1 MRERVT
7 VCSQRRTSV
16 SRGKHEIVTIQLC
29 LVFLFVSFI
38 DTVPA
43 VREYRPLDINE
54 LSATVTKL

>member
-43 VREYRPLDINE
+43 VREYRPVDIN
-54 LSATVTKL
+54 KL